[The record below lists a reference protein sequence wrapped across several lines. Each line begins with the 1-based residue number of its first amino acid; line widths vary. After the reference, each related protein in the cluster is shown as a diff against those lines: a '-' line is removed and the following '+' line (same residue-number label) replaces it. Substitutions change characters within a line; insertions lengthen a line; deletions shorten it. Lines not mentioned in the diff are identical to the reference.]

1 MRPSGDL
8 RLCRIIYA
16 IGRLTSYASLPNPV
30 RAVSIVRRTV
40 ARPYPCP
47 TTSFFPTDSLV
58 QP

>member
-16 IGRLTSYASLPNPV
+16 IGLLPSYASFPNPA
-30 RAVSIVRRTV
+30 RAVSIVRQTV

-47 TTSFFPTDSLV
+47 TTSFFPTGSLV